1 MVFMI
6 FQKGAL
12 MEVTLQNT
20 MSSAHRVLIDKKL
33 FNVHKS
39 FYLEFSA
46 TDYQWQIHSTDDYEL
61 IHHHKSCSSI
71 EIKPNQIINIQTGSG
86 DILKGI
92 TCDSAPKVPSY
103 EKYDISAIN
112 ELTVGKSPENTVRYE
127 FLNIISQTQFKLVRE
142 NGTFVLYDLSSNG
155 VYVNH
160 RRVNNA
166 YALRYGDTIEVFGLK
181 LVYLRDV
188 LAIGSVS
195 DSHEVSESLN
205 LILNPTTDVVVPSR
219 KHKDT
224 HFNRS
229 PRIFPAISRE
239 EVVISQPNAPQFS
252 KKRSLLTTI
261 GPSFT
266 MAIPM
271 LLGCGLA
278 IFSTRMNGGSA
289 SAFMFTGIIT
299 AVGAAVLGAFWAFMN
314 IRETK
319 KNEIAEETQRFNLYG
334 NYLVETADYIK
345 EKYRL
350 NTASMHA
357 MYPSSKECCDYNE
370 NSSELW
376 NRNMTHEDFLFCR
389 LGLGDVDFQV
399 DIKIPQ
405 DKFSTTSDLL
415 RDKPALLYE
424 NFKVMKDVPV
434 GVNLNQSSLF
444 GIVGGKHKKGVY
456 QVVNNIIAQLTANNS
471 YTDVKIAFCYDED
484 KEQDKSAWE
493 YIKWFPHVW
502 SENRKFRYYATNK
515 QEVADVFFEI
525 SNVLRARAEEKSD
538 YTEKKDYKPHYVLF
552 ISDVSMLEGE
562 LIAKY
567 IYDKH
572 NDYGLTTVILTDY
585 YQNLPNICEDII
597 ENDDDFCGSYNVFR
611 NTREAVSMTFDTV
624 AKSELLSFAKKIS
637 SIKVRDVEN
646 DTSIPNTLS
655 FMEMYGVDSLKE
667 LNISDRWRDNRTY
680 DSMRALIGK
689 KAGGSPTYLDVHEKY
704 HGPHGLIAGT
714 TGSGKS
720 EIIQTFM
727 LSLAINFSPE
737 DISFFVI
744 DFKGGGMANLFS
756 DLPHMVG
763 QISNLSGNQ
772 ISRAMISIKSEN
784 LRRQKLFSDYGVNN
798 INNYTRLYKNGEAAV
813 AIPHLFIII
822 DEFAELKKEE
832 PDFMRELI
840 SVAQV
845 GRSLG
850 VHLVLATQKPSGTV
864 DDNIWSNSKF
874 KLCLRVQDRQD
885 SNDMLHK
892 PDAAYITQA
901 GRCYLQVG
909 NDEVYELFQSG
920 YSGAVFEESVDRNQ
934 DIATIITPTGKTA
947 IIGSL
952 TRMKRK
958 EKDKRR
964 WFEFLLTELSV
975 VSGGA
980 DSHEATDYE
989 MAQIII
995 RNAQKRGYNIGDSPS
1010 ELRAMQNFI
1019 VIATQNKEPSKE
1031 NIDRIMEFASKNN
1044 LKLPEVK
1051 DKTQLEAI
1059 VKYISELAQRE
1070 NSKPIAQLWMPL
1082 LKTNIAL
1089 SEISD
1094 EMMITDKGYVDAE
1107 KGTLQCIVGMYD
1119 DPQNQSQLPFRLDF
1133 AEGGHLAVCG
1143 SVVSG
1148 KSTFLQTMVFSLVV
1162 KYSPEHVN
1170 FYLLDFSSGMLSV
1183 FENLPHVGGVIKE
1196 NDIDR
1201 TEKFFNMIAGIIEQ
1215 RKKMFK
1221 GGNYNQYVR
1230 AFNVDVPL
1238 IMIAIDNY
1246 AVFREKTENKFEDLV
1261 MRISREGVGY
1271 GIHLV
1276 LTAAGFGI
1284 SEIPSRIADNFRE
1297 VVSLE
1302 MSDKFKY
1309 MDVLRT
1315 TKIDVIPE
1323 SGIKGRGIA
1332 HIDGRLLEFQTAV
1345 AVEAEDA
1352 YKRNGKIE
1360 RICAQI
1366 KHRWSGACA
1375 KEIPYIPENPTYEN
1389 LRALDQYRECIGSQ
1403 DKLPLGYNFVD
1414 ASVYSVDLKN
1424 TYCYCISGKKR
1435 TGKTNALKTLMAAA
1449 FEKNAECVVIEK
1461 STNEL
1466 KSMAKI
1472 NGAGYLQTDMEILR
1486 YFQDIT
1492 SDFIARNVMKK
1503 ELDEA
1508 GLDDTA
1514 IFEKMQQHKQRFIFI
1529 ADISEFIQDLYNH
1542 DNSIGNMSGFFEN
1555 IFEKGILHN
1564 IYFFGCINTDNT
1576 AIVTTYKAYQLF
1588 TSYKAGM
1595 HLGGNVA
1602 AQRIFNFQNI
1612 SYMEVSKPM
1621 KKGEALVPLAEDDT
1635 ISQKVIVPLFGGAA
1649 Q

>member
-6 FQKGAL
+6 FQKNAF

-20 MSSAHRVLIDKKL
+20 MSSTHRVLVDEKL
-33 FNVHKS
+33 FNIHKS

-46 TDYQWQIHSTDDYEL
+46 VDYQWQIRSTDDYEL
-61 IHHHKSCSSI
+61 IHHHKACSSI
-71 EIKPNQIINIQTGSG
+71 EIKPNQIINIQTESG
-86 DILKGI
+86 EVLKGI
-92 TCDSAPKVPSY
+92 TCDSTPKVYSY

-112 ELTVGKSPENTVRYE
+112 ELTVGKNPENTIRYE
-127 FLNIISQTQFKLVRE
+127 FLSIVSQTQFKLIRE
-142 NGTFVLYDLSSNG
+142 NGTFVLYDFSSNG

-160 RRVNNA
+160 RRVNKV
-166 YALRYGDTIEVFGLK
+166 YALKYGDTIEVFGLK
-181 LVYLRDV
+181 MVYLHDV
-188 LAIGSVS
+188 LAVGSVLNGHKVS
-195 DSHEVSESLN
+195 DSLN
-205 LILNPTTDVVVPSR
+205 LIINPTTDVIAPSR
-219 KHKDT
+219 KHTEKY
-224 HFNRS
+224 FNRS
-229 PRIFPAISRE
+229 PRIVPAISTE

-278 IFSTRMNGGSA
+278 IFSTRMNGGTA

-319 KNEIAEETQRFNLYG
+319 NNEIAEETQRFNLYG

-357 MYPSSKECCDYNE
+357 MYPSSKECCGYNE

-399 DIKIPQ
+399 NIKIPQ
-405 DKFSTTSDLL
+405 DKFSTNNDLL

-434 GVNLNQSSLF
+434 GVNLRQSSLF
-444 GIVGGKHKKGVY
+444 GIVGGKNKRGVY
-456 QVVNNIIAQLTANNS
+456 QVVNNIIAQLTVNNS
-471 YTDVKIAFCYDED
+471 YTDVKIAFCFDED
-484 KEQDKSAWE
+484 KEHDKSAWE
-493 YIKWFPHVW
+493 YIKWLPHVW
-502 SENRKFRYYATNK
+502 SENRKIRYYATNR

-525 SNVLRARAEEKSD
+525 SNVLRMRAEEKTNYSD
-538 YTEKKDYKPHYVLF
+538 KKDYKPHYILF
-552 ISDVSMLEGE
+552 ISDVSLLEGE

-572 NDYGLTTVILTDY
+572 TDYGLTTVILTDY
-585 YQNLPNICEDII
+585 YQNLPNICEEII
-597 ENDDDFCGSYNVFR
+597 ENDDDFCGSYNVFK
-611 NTREAVSMTFDTV
+611 NTNEAIPITFDTV
-624 AKSELLSFAKKIS
+624 TNSELLSFAKKVS
-637 SIKVRDVEN
+637 NIKVRDVEN
-646 DTSIPNTLS
+646 DTSIPNSLS
-655 FMEMYGVDSLKE
+655 FMEMYGVDSIDELK
-667 LNISDRWRDNRTY
+667 ISDRWRDNRTY
-680 DSMRALIGK
+680 DSMRALIGI

-727 LSLAINFSPE
+727 LSMALNFSPE

-784 LRRQKLFSDYGVNN
+784 LRRQKLFSHYGVNN
-798 INNYTRLYKNGEAAV
+798 INNYTRLYKNGEATI

-920 YSGAVFEESVDRNQ
+920 YSGAIFEESVDRNQ

-952 TRMKRK
+952 ARMKRK
-958 EKDKRR
+958 EKDRRR
-964 WFEFLLTELSV
+964 WFGFLLSELTAFLSSAGSNEV
-975 VSGGA
+975 
-980 DSHEATDYE
+980 TDYE
-989 MAQIII
+989 IAQTIIKSA
-995 RNAQKRGYNIGDSPS
+995 RKRGYNIGDSPS
-1010 ELRAMQNFI
+1010 ELRVMQNFI
-1019 VIATQNKEPSKE
+1019 AIAKQSKVPLEENVDSIIEYASQN
-1031 NIDRIMEFASKNN
+1031 NI
-1044 LKLPEVK
+1044 KLPEVK
-1051 DKTQLEAI
+1051 DITQLEAI
-1059 VKYISELAQRE
+1059 VKYIGDLAKRE
-1070 NSKPIAQLWMPL
+1070 NVKTTSQLWMPL
-1082 LKTNIAL
+1082 LKTSISL
-1089 SEISD
+1089 GEVSD
-1094 EMMITDKGYVDAE
+1094 EIMITGKEYADAE
-1107 KGTLQCIVGMYD
+1107 KGSLQCIVGIYD
-1119 DPQNQSQLPFRLDF
+1119 DPQNQSQLPFSLDF
-1133 AEGGHLAVCG
+1133 AEAGHLAVCG

-1148 KSTFLQTMVFSLVV
+1148 KSTFLQTMVFSLAM
-1162 KYSPEHVN
+1162 KYSPEHIN

-1201 TEKFFNMIAGIIEQ
+1201 TEKFFNMITSIIEQ
-1215 RKKMFK
+1215 RKRMFN

-1230 AFNVDVPL
+1230 AFNANVPL
-1238 IMIAIDNY
+1238 IMIVIDNY
-1246 AVFREKTENKFEDLV
+1246 AVFSEKTENKFEEIV

-1271 GIHLV
+1271 GIYLV

-1284 SEIPSRIADNFRE
+1284 SEIPSRIADNIRE

-1315 TKIDVIPE
+1315 TRIDVMPE

-1332 HIDGRLLEFQTAV
+1332 QIDGRLLEFQTAV
-1345 AVEAEDA
+1345 AVNAEDA
-1352 YKRNGKIE
+1352 YKRNRNIE
-1360 RICAQI
+1360 QICAEI
-1366 KHRWSGACA
+1366 KRRWNGTCA
-1375 KEIPYIPENPTYEN
+1375 KEIPYIPDNPTYEN
-1389 LRALDQYRECIGSQ
+1389 LRALDQYRECIESQ
-1403 DKLPLGYNFVD
+1403 DKLPCGYNFVD

-1435 TGKTNALKTLMAAA
+1435 TGKTNALKTIISAA
-1449 FEKNAECVVIEK
+1449 FEKNAECVIVEK

-1472 NGAGYLQTDMEILR
+1472 NGAEYLQIDMDILR
-1486 YFQDIT
+1486 YFQGIT
-1492 SDFIARNVMKK
+1492 SDFVARNVMKK

-1508 GLDDTA
+1508 GLDDNA
-1514 IFEKMQQHKQRFIFI
+1514 VFEKMQQHKQRFIFI
-1529 ADISEFIQDLYNH
+1529 ADVCEFIRDLYNH
-1542 DNSIGNMSGFFEN
+1542 DDSIGNMSGFFEN
-1555 IFEKGILHN
+1555 IFEKGMLHN

-1576 AIVTTYKAYQLF
+1576 SIVATYKAYQLF
-1588 TSYKAGM
+1588 TSYKTGM

-1612 SYMEVSKPM
+1612 SYLEVSKSM
-1621 KKGEALVPLAEDDT
+1621 KKGEALVPLTEDET

>member
-181 LVYLRDV
+181 LVYLCDV

-538 YTEKKDYKPHYVLF
+538 YTEKKDYKPHYFL
-552 ISDVSMLEGE
+552 
-562 LIAKY
+562 
-567 IYDKH
+567 
-572 NDYGLTTVILTDY
+572 
-585 YQNLPNICEDII
+585 YQM
-597 ENDDDFCGSYNVFR
+597 F
-611 NTREAVSMTFDTV
+611 
-624 AKSELLSFAKKIS
+624 
-637 SIKVRDVEN
+637 
-646 DTSIPNTLS
+646 
-655 FMEMYGVDSLKE
+655 
-667 LNISDRWRDNRTY
+667 
-680 DSMRALIGK
+680 
-689 KAGGSPTYLDVHEKY
+689 
-704 HGPHGLIAGT
+704 
-714 TGSGKS
+714 
-720 EIIQTFM
+720 
-727 LSLAINFSPE
+727 
-737 DISFFVI
+737 
-744 DFKGGGMANLFS
+744 
-756 DLPHMVG
+756 
-763 QISNLSGNQ
+763 
-772 ISRAMISIKSEN
+772 
-784 LRRQKLFSDYGVNN
+784 
-798 INNYTRLYKNGEAAV
+798 
-813 AIPHLFIII
+813 
-822 DEFAELKKEE
+822 
-832 PDFMRELI
+832 
-840 SVAQV
+840 
-845 GRSLG
+845 
-850 VHLVLATQKPSGTV
+850 
-864 DDNIWSNSKF
+864 
-874 KLCLRVQDRQD
+874 LC
-885 SNDMLHK
+885 
-892 PDAAYITQA
+892 
-901 GRCYLQVG
+901 
-909 NDEVYELFQSG
+909 
-920 YSGAVFEESVDRNQ
+920 
-934 DIATIITPTGKTA
+934 
-947 IIGSL
+947 
-952 TRMKRK
+952 
-958 EKDKRR
+958 
-964 WFEFLLTELSV
+964 
-975 VSGGA
+975 
-980 DSHEATDYE
+980 
-989 MAQIII
+989 
-995 RNAQKRGYNIGDSPS
+995 
-1010 ELRAMQNFI
+1010 
-1019 VIATQNKEPSKE
+1019 SKE
-1031 NIDRIMEFASKNN
+1031 N
-1044 LKLPEVK
+1044 
-1051 DKTQLEAI
+1051 
-1059 VKYISELAQRE
+1059 
-1070 NSKPIAQLWMPL
+1070 
-1082 LKTNIAL
+1082 
-1089 SEISD
+1089 
-1094 EMMITDKGYVDAE
+1094 
-1107 KGTLQCIVGMYD
+1107 
-1119 DPQNQSQLPFRLDF
+1119 
-1133 AEGGHLAVCG
+1133 
-1143 SVVSG
+1143 
-1148 KSTFLQTMVFSLVV
+1148 
-1162 KYSPEHVN
+1162 
-1170 FYLLDFSSGMLSV
+1170 
-1183 FENLPHVGGVIKE
+1183 
-1196 NDIDR
+1196 
-1201 TEKFFNMIAGIIEQ
+1201 
-1215 RKKMFK
+1215 
-1221 GGNYNQYVR
+1221 
-1230 AFNVDVPL
+1230 
-1238 IMIAIDNY
+1238 
-1246 AVFREKTENKFEDLV
+1246 
-1261 MRISREGVGY
+1261 
-1271 GIHLV
+1271 
-1276 LTAAGFGI
+1276 
-1284 SEIPSRIADNFRE
+1284 
-1297 VVSLE
+1297 
-1302 MSDKFKY
+1302 
-1309 MDVLRT
+1309 
-1315 TKIDVIPE
+1315 
-1323 SGIKGRGIA
+1323 
-1332 HIDGRLLEFQTAV
+1332 
-1345 AVEAEDA
+1345 
-1352 YKRNGKIE
+1352 
-1360 RICAQI
+1360 
-1366 KHRWSGACA
+1366 
-1375 KEIPYIPENPTYEN
+1375 
-1389 LRALDQYRECIGSQ
+1389 
-1403 DKLPLGYNFVD
+1403 
-1414 ASVYSVDLKN
+1414 
-1424 TYCYCISGKKR
+1424 
-1435 TGKTNALKTLMAAA
+1435 
-1449 FEKNAECVVIEK
+1449 
-1461 STNEL
+1461 
-1466 KSMAKI
+1466 
-1472 NGAGYLQTDMEILR
+1472 
-1486 YFQDIT
+1486 
-1492 SDFIARNVMKK
+1492 
-1503 ELDEA
+1503 
-1508 GLDDTA
+1508 
-1514 IFEKMQQHKQRFIFI
+1514 
-1529 ADISEFIQDLYNH
+1529 
-1542 DNSIGNMSGFFEN
+1542 
-1555 IFEKGILHN
+1555 
-1564 IYFFGCINTDNT
+1564 
-1576 AIVTTYKAYQLF
+1576 
-1588 TSYKAGM
+1588 
-1595 HLGGNVA
+1595 
-1602 AQRIFNFQNI
+1602 
-1612 SYMEVSKPM
+1612 
-1621 KKGEALVPLAEDDT
+1621 
-1635 ISQKVIVPLFGGAA
+1635 
-1649 Q
+1649 